1 MQDDHLRNLDKHL
14 EFFVYRPGIYA
25 IRVAALVLVLA
36 GVLLLTG
43 NLAILQ
49 SRKFIK
55 LGRDTSDFNH
65 WRDSPH
71 F

>member
-25 IRVAALVLVLA
+25 IRVAVLVLVLA

-43 NLAILQ
+43 NLAIL
-49 SRKFIK
+49 
-55 LGRDTSDFNH
+55 
-65 WRDSPH
+65 
-71 F
+71 